1 MKASW
6 TANLILK
13 ILSLLVAVLVW
24 NFYRTE
30 PTSTR
35 VLTVPLEYGDPPQ
48 HLALTEDPPAT
59 ILLRLRAPEATFR
72 NLADRGIPARIDLS
86 GLTTGQQFIPV
97 TASNFQVPAG
107 AEVLRIEP
115 DLVSLH
121 VERKQER
128 PIPVEAE
135 TIGQPAP
142 GYQLVGVTLTP
153 ERVHVEGPESAV
165 RKIEKLR
172 TGSIDI
178 TGRRATFSEE
188 VSVVTETAA
197 VRISEEGSTVATVEI
212 REIPEERGFFD
223 IPVEVENASG
233 AATVDPPMLGVSVI
247 GPPSTLKELTS
258 ASFHII
264 VDAAG
269 LEPGGG
275 PYPLTPV
282 IRFAPPSLALAL
294 EVASFSQES
303 VAVQLTA
310 SE

>member
-6 TANLILK
+6 TANMILK
-13 ILSLLVAVLVW
+13 ILSLVVAVLVW

-35 VLTVPLEYGDPPQ
+35 VLTVPLQYGDPPQ
-48 HLALTEDPPAT
+48 HLALTEDPPTT
-59 ILLRLRAPEATFR
+59 IRLRLRAPEATFR
-72 NLADRGIPARIDLS
+72 TLTDRGIPARIDLS
-86 GLTTGQQFIPV
+86 SLTTGQQFIPV
-97 TASNFQVPAG
+97 TASNFQVPVG

-128 PIPVEAE
+128 PILVEAE

-153 ERVHVEGPESAV
+153 ERVRVEGPESAV

-178 TGRRATFSEE
+178 TGRQATFSEE

-197 VRISEEGSTVATVEI
+197 VRISQEGSTVATVEI

-223 IPVEVENASG
+223 IPVVVENAPG
-233 AATVDPPMLGVSVI
+233 EAIVDPPLLGVSLI
-247 GPPSTLKELTS
+247 GPPSALEELTS
-258 ASFHII
+258 ASFRII

-275 PYPLTPV
+275 PYPLTPS

-294 EVASFSQES
+294 EVASFSQGS
-303 VAVQLTA
+303 VSVQLTA

>member
-72 NLADRGIPARIDLS
+72 ALADRGISARIDLS
-86 GLTTGQQFIPV
+86 SLTTGQQFIPV

-121 VERKQER
+121 VER
-128 PIPVEAE
+128 
-135 TIGQPAP
+135 
-142 GYQLVGVTLTP
+142 
-153 ERVHVEGPESAV
+153 
-165 RKIEKLR
+165 
-172 TGSIDI
+172 
-178 TGRRATFSEE
+178 
-188 VSVVTETAA
+188 
-197 VRISEEGSTVATVEI
+197 
-212 REIPEERGFFD
+212 
-223 IPVEVENASG
+223 
-233 AATVDPPMLGVSVI
+233 
-247 GPPSTLKELTS
+247 
-258 ASFHII
+258 
-264 VDAAG
+264 
-269 LEPGGG
+269 
-275 PYPLTPV
+275 
-282 IRFAPPSLALAL
+282 
-294 EVASFSQES
+294 
-303 VAVQLTA
+303 
-310 SE
+310 

>member
-1 MKASW
+1 MRARWS
-6 TANLILK
+6 TNLILK

-35 VLTVPLEYGDPPQ
+35 VLTVPLQYGDPPQ

-72 NLADRGIPARIDLS
+72 NLADREILARIDLS

-97 TASNFQVPAG
+97 TPSNIQVPAG

-115 DLVSLH
+115 DLVSLR

-135 TIGQPAP
+135 TIGEPAP
-142 GYQLVGVTLTP
+142 GYQLVGVTLEP
-153 ERVHVEGPESAV
+153 ERVQVEGPESAV

-178 TGRRATFSEE
+178 TGRQATFSEE
-188 VSVVTETAA
+188 VSVVTDNVK
-197 VRISEEGSTVATVEI
+197 VRISEEGSTVARVEI
-212 REIPEERGFFD
+212 REIPAEWGFFD
-223 IPVEVENASG
+223 IPVFAENAPGVASL
-233 AATVDPPMLGVSVI
+233 DPPLLGLSVI
-247 GPPSTLKELTS
+247 GPPSILKQLTS
-258 ASFHII
+258 ASFRIV
-264 VDAAG
+264 VDASG
-269 LEPGGG
+269 LQPGSG
-275 PYPLTPV
+275 PHALTPIV
-282 IRFAPPSLALAL
+282 RFAPPSLALTL
-294 EVASFSQES
+294 QVAAYSHES
-303 VAVQLTA
+303 VAVQLT
-310 SE
+310 EFE

>member
-1 MKASW
+1 MRASW
-6 TANLILK
+6 TANSVLK

-35 VLTVPLEYGDPPQ
+35 VLTVPLQYGDPPQ
-48 HLALTEDPPAT
+48 HLALTEDPPST

-72 NLADRGIPARIDLS
+72 NLADREIPARIDLS

-107 AEVLRIEP
+107 AEVLRIDP
-115 DLVSLH
+115 DLLSLR

-135 TIGQPAP
+135 TIGDPAP
-142 GYQLVGVTLTP
+142 GYQLVGITLSP
-153 ERVHVEGPESAV
+153 ERVQVEGPESAV
-165 RKIEKLR
+165 RKIKKLR

-188 VSVVTETAA
+188 VSVVTENAA
-197 VRISEEGSTVATVEI
+197 VRISQEGSTVATVEI
-212 REIPEERGFFD
+212 REIPVEWGFFD
-223 IPVEVENASG
+223 IPVVVENAPG
-233 AATVDPPMLGVSVI
+233 ASIVDPSLLGVSVI
-247 GPPSTLKELTS
+247 GPPSILEGLTN
-258 ASFHII
+258 ASFRIV

-275 PYPLTPV
+275 PYLLTPV
-282 IRFAPPSLALAL
+282 VGYMPPSLALAL
-294 EVASFSQES
+294 EVVALSHDS
-303 VAVQLTA
+303 VAVRLSV